1 MNSLDDSS
9 EADLFYCCLQ
19 IIADSLAM
27 VSSQEIGPVQTVE
40 TMFCGLSR
48 SVITQLGGRDP
59 SMCPRRNL
67 NGRGITERLGKQKIT
82 ILLRKI

>member
-48 SVITQLGGRDP
+48 SVITNWGVGTPQCVPGE
-59 SMCPRRNL
+59 
-67 NGRGITERLGKQKIT
+67 I
-82 ILLRKI
+82 